1 MRFSLFRLL
10 LYLES
15 LRVVELDE
23 ALASGTSGSLLNA
36 ADTADPF
43 IHIHII
49 GKYLSK
55 RTEPLQKKR

>member
-23 ALASGTSGSLLNA
+23 ALAVCYNA
-36 ADTADPF
+36 ADMADSF
-43 IHIHII
+43 IHILII

>member
-23 ALASGTSGSLLNA
+23 ALAVCYNA
-36 ADTADPF
+36 ADMADPF